1 MYEFTS
7 TILYKISFCTLSAAI
22 ACIYVLSVYPDL
34 FFTLTA
40 EHVSSF
46 IFGMIKSAWKIFTF
60 YLHFICLVFCHLF
73 LPSKMC

>member
-22 ACIYVLSVYPDL
+22 ACIYVHPDL

-46 IFGMIKSAWKIFTF
+46 IFGMIKPARKIFTF

-73 LPSKMC
+73 LASKMC